1 MKKSLRK
8 WLSLFL
14 AVVMAVTGLSV
25 GFSALAAESDPN
37 DPYLALADALKAE
50 GVQTAV
56 WPSAADGCAVSVD
69 DPTGDITQAAEAFWQ
84 LVADRYQDDYR
95 GKTYSASGVY
105 GDEYTMWGVKSKIA
119 DALQNDRYAMGAY
132 WAQAERALNCFI
144 AYQNGAQEMTGA
156 KSLLEKRS
164 YPSAPKSAAYTF
176 TVSQSVRDRLLA
188 AEDLADLP
196 DTLYT
201 DISYRWQHDGQNLYA
216 DTAVSGRWIKVT
228 YYTGHRNLV
237 WTESSRTAGEDSETV
252 PALKAFAAYFTAER
266 LSSDLTAMRTAE
278 LEKICADGQACIN
291 ALGSLWNDDAV
302 MNHFL
307 DKAAVEAFMADVQA
321 ACGQEPA
328 SGSDSANGITGGIGE
343 GLDLSGVLDQP
354 STQSVQNPEDDLIAA
369 VVVTIVAAV
378 LLTAASVGAYFLQPL
393 ISTMKINVDPDKEYQ
408 TIDGFGSSAC
418 WWSQYAGASENAEEI
433 SELLFGESGLGLN
446 IYRYNIGAGEADNP
460 NSPITNPWR
469 RTESFYYYNE
479 KTGRWEYDFSRDAAA
494 QEMLRLSLAKEVD
507 TVVLFANSPHY
518 SMTISGTAAGHVEQN
533 TANLAPENYDAYVDY
548 FLDITE
554 YFLEQGVP
562 VKYISPINE
571 PQWSW
576 SSTGGS
582 QEGTHYE
589 PEEMAELLSRFAK
602 AIEERGLNVTL
613 MGPESG
619 EIGETNR
626 KYMTLLKRDK
636 TLYNAMDS
644 FAYHSYWKDDDP
656 GAKLQFGLEYAAR
669 WNGKKLH
676 MTEWCELPNTHVVSD
691 FGGALV
697 TARVI
702 SDDLTL
708 SGAGSWSAWTGMNQ
722 RSSANPDED
731 YSDGL
736 LTSNDDCSEY
746 SVTMRYY
753 ALAHFSKYIEPGAV
767 RIQAAKSGYSDTLRV
782 SGFKNPDGSRV
793 IVLVNEGEETAVRLQ
808 DEAQTMQV
816 ITSTSEK
823 QLETTFDGAYSEK
836 LTLPGSSITTVIL
849 K

>member
-1 MKKSLRK
+1 MITAKGRAALKVLLRI
-8 WLSLFL
+8 LAVFL
-14 AVVMAVTGLSV
+14 AV
-25 GFSALAAESDPN
+25 
-37 DPYLALADALKAE
+37 
-50 GVQTAV
+50 
-56 WPSAADGCAVSVD
+56 
-69 DPTGDITQAAEAFWQ
+69 I
-84 LVADRYQDDYR
+84 LVA
-95 GKTYSASGVY
+95 
-105 GDEYTMWGVKSKIA
+105 
-119 DALQNDRYAMGAY
+119 GA
-132 WAQAERALNCFI
+132 AI
-144 AYQNGAQEMTGA
+144 
-156 KSLLEKRS
+156 
-164 YPSAPKSAAYTF
+164 
-176 TVSQSVRDRLLA
+176 
-188 AEDLADLP
+188 
-196 DTLYT
+196 
-201 DISYRWQHDGQNLYA
+201 
-216 DTAVSGRWIKVT
+216 
-228 YYTGHRNLV
+228 
-237 WTESSRTAGEDSETV
+237 
-252 PALKAFAAYFTAER
+252 
-266 LSSDLTAMRTAE
+266 
-278 LEKICADGQACIN
+278 
-291 ALGSLWNDDAV
+291 
-302 MNHFL
+302 
-307 DKAAVEAFMADVQA
+307 
-321 ACGQEPA
+321 
-328 SGSDSANGITGGIGE
+328 
-343 GLDLSGVLDQP
+343 
-354 STQSVQNPEDDLIAA
+354 
-369 VVVTIVAAV
+369 
-378 LLTAASVGAYFLQPL
+378 GAYFLQPKV
-393 ISTMKINVDPDKEYQ
+393 STMKISVNPDKEYQ

-469 RTESFYYYNE
+469 KTESFYYRNE
-479 KTGRWEYDFSRDAAA
+479 ETGRWEYDFSRDAAA

-518 SMTISGTAAGHVEQN
+518 SMTISGTAAGNPGDYVTNINDDQ
-533 TANLAPENYDAYVDY
+533 YDAYVDY

-554 YFLEQGVP
+554 YFIRQGVP

-576 SSTGGS
+576 SSKDQK

-589 PEEMAELLSRFAK
+589 PEGMAELLSRFAK

-619 EIGETNR
+619 EIGE
-626 KYMTLLKRDK
+626 
-636 TLYNAMDS
+636 S

>member
-1 MKKSLRK
+1 MITAKGRAALKVLLK
-8 WLSLFL
+8 ILAVFL
-14 AVVMAVTGLSV
+14 AV
-25 GFSALAAESDPN
+25 
-37 DPYLALADALKAE
+37 
-50 GVQTAV
+50 
-56 WPSAADGCAVSVD
+56 
-69 DPTGDITQAAEAFWQ
+69 I
-84 LVADRYQDDYR
+84 LVA
-95 GKTYSASGVY
+95 
-105 GDEYTMWGVKSKIA
+105 
-119 DALQNDRYAMGAY
+119 GA
-132 WAQAERALNCFI
+132 AI
-144 AYQNGAQEMTGA
+144 
-156 KSLLEKRS
+156 
-164 YPSAPKSAAYTF
+164 
-176 TVSQSVRDRLLA
+176 
-188 AEDLADLP
+188 
-196 DTLYT
+196 
-201 DISYRWQHDGQNLYA
+201 
-216 DTAVSGRWIKVT
+216 
-228 YYTGHRNLV
+228 
-237 WTESSRTAGEDSETV
+237 
-252 PALKAFAAYFTAER
+252 
-266 LSSDLTAMRTAE
+266 
-278 LEKICADGQACIN
+278 
-291 ALGSLWNDDAV
+291 
-302 MNHFL
+302 
-307 DKAAVEAFMADVQA
+307 
-321 ACGQEPA
+321 
-328 SGSDSANGITGGIGE
+328 
-343 GLDLSGVLDQP
+343 
-354 STQSVQNPEDDLIAA
+354 
-369 VVVTIVAAV
+369 
-378 LLTAASVGAYFLQPL
+378 GAYFLQPKV
-393 ISTMKINVDPDKEYQ
+393 STMKIHVNPDKEYQ

-469 RTESFYYYNE
+469 KTESFYYRNE
-479 KTGRWEYDFSRDAAA
+479 ETGRWEYDFSRDAAA

-518 SMTISGTAAGHVEQN
+518 SMTISGTAAGNPGDYVTNINEDQ
-533 TANLAPENYDAYVDY
+533 YDAYVDY

-554 YFLEQGVP
+554 YFIRQGVP

-576 SSTGGS
+576 SSKDQK

-602 AIEERGLNVTL
+602 AIEEHGLNVTL

-626 KYMTLLKRDK
+626 TYMSLLKEDE
-636 TLYNAMDS
+636 TTYNAMDG
-644 FAYHSYWKDDDP
+644 FAYHSYWKDNDP
-656 GAKLQFGLEYAAR
+656 GAKLKFGIQFANR
-669 WNGKKLH
+669 WKNKKLH
-676 MTEWCELPNTHVVSD
+676 MTEWCELPCEHAVND

-708 SGAGSWSAWTGMNQ
+708 SGANSWSAWTGINQ
-722 RSSANPDED
+722 KTSDNPDED
-731 YSDGL
+731 FSDGL

-836 LTLPGSSITTVIL
+836 LILPGSSITTVIL